1 MPDKKNSIV
10 NIALVGGGGLCKEV
24 LRKTTFNLAHED
36 VSAPVLAVADP
47 DIRSPGRVLAEEFGL
62 LTFSDYHDLYDPRY
76 NIHLII
82 ILSPDE
88 DILEDILA
96 TRPSRIRIMAY
107 NVFVVFWKALHAEE
121 RKLRKRNKEIE
132 TILNGI
138 QEFIMV
144 ITPDM
149 EIVEVNDAYLKKMGY
164 SREEVIGRKCHE
176 IYQKIIYPCDSSE
189 IECPLNEVIRNK
201 LPCRQIRT
209 RVSAQGEPLHIEV
222 RVYPV
227 WEKDG
232 RILNFIH
239 ISRDITEQKI
249 EEEEITRRL
258 ERMVEERTRQL
269 KETHEK
275 LLHQDKMSSLGKLSA
290 SVVHEINNPIAGILN
305 LTMLIKR
312 IVEERPANPETDFD
326 KFLYYLDLME
336 METLR
341 ITRIVNNLLTFSR
354 VSKMEL
360 SKVDINRLIEKTLFL
375 NANLLKI
382 NGVKVEKHLSPDLP
396 KIIGSEDQLQQV
408 FMNIISNAAETI
420 EASGGGVLGLETR
433 YLQKSQR
440 IAVIF
445 KDTGIVIPKENISKI
460 FEPFFTTK
468 KEGKGV
474 GLGLSVAYGIVRDHG
489 GSIYVEPQ
497 EGKGNIFTVKLPLEQ
512 TFVTLDQHGGL
523 HG

>member
-10 NIALVGGGGLCKEV
+10 NIALVGGGGLCQEV

-107 NVFVVFWKALHAEE
+107 NVFEVFWKALHAEE

-144 ITPDM
+144 ITPNM

-164 SREEVIGRKCHE
+164 SREDVIGRKCHE

-209 RVSAQGEPLHIEV
+209 RVSAEGEPLHIEV

-326 KFLYYLDLME
+326 KFLYYLNLME
-336 METLR
+336 TETLR

-382 NGVKVEKHLSPDLP
+382 NGVKVEKHLFPDLP

-420 EASGGGVLGLETR
+420 EASGGGVLSLETR
-433 YLQKSQR
+433 YLQKSER

-497 EGKGNIFTVKLPLEQ
+497 EGSGNIFTVKLPLEQ